1 MIILGFKIVI
11 MTAYRRN
18 VRLVFDDLEEPAEPD
33 EDQRS
38 CGRTNNNDGDE
49 KGPRRIARVDV
60 HSLDNSMYSD
70 FKNNES
76 SAMLHDLM
84 GVVFLSLFKI
94 GKRRKHR
101 IRP

>member
-60 HSLDNSMYSD
+60 HALDNSMYSD

-76 SAMLHDLM
+76 SLQCCMD
-84 GVVFLSLFKI
+84 VVFLFLFKL